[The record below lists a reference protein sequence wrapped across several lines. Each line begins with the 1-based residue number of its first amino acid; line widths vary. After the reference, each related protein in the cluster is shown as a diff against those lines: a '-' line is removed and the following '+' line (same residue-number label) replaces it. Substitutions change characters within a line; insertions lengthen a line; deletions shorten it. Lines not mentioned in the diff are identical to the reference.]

1 MKNFLT
7 KSLCLLFLFS
17 LIASPALGQERLA
30 TVDLKKLFENYWK
43 RKEGDVA
50 IKERVATMEKEN
62 GEMLES
68 FKKGKEEYNAL
79 LANANDPAVSTEEKD
94 KRKKAADDKL
104 KQLKVNEESIAQYQ
118 KQARETVE
126 QQMRRMRENILS
138 EIRNAVNAKAQAA
151 GYALVIDTAAETVN
165 GTPVI
170 LYSSGKDHDL
180 TETVLAQLNAAAP
193 ATTRAEESK
202 TPTEKK

>member
-7 KSLCLLFLFS
+7 RSLCLLFLFS
-17 LIASPALGQERLA
+17 LIAGPALGQERLA

-43 RKEGDVA
+43 RKEGDAA

-68 FKKGKEEYNAL
+68 FKKGKEEYNVL
-79 LANANDPAVSTEEKD
+79 LANANDPAVSSDEKD
-94 KRKKAADDKL
+94 KRKKAAEDKL
-104 KQLKVNEESIAQYQ
+104 KQLKGTEESIAQYQ

-165 GTPVI
+165 GTPVV
-170 LYSSGKDHDL
+170 LFSSGKDHDL
-180 TETVLAQLNAAAP
+180 TETVLAQLNAAEP
-193 ATTRAEESK
+193 VTTRSEETKAPS
-202 TPTEKK
+202 EKK

>member
-1 MKNFLT
+1 M
-7 KSLCLLFLFS
+7 FLFS
-17 LIASPALGQERLA
+17 LIAGPALGQERLA

-43 RKEGDVA
+43 RKEGDAA

-68 FKKGKEEYNAL
+68 FKKGKEEYNVL
-79 LANANDPAVSTEEKD
+79 LANANDPAVSSDEKD
-94 KRKKAADDKL
+94 KRKKAAEDKL
-104 KQLKVNEESIAQYQ
+104 KQLKGTEESIAQYQ

-165 GTPVI
+165 GTPVV

-193 ATTRAEESK
+193 VATRTEETK
-202 TPTEKK
+202 APTEKK

>member
-7 KSLCLLFLFS
+7 KSLCALFLFS
-17 LIASPALGQERLA
+17 LIAGPVLAQERLA

-43 RKEGDVA
+43 RKEGDAA

-62 GEMLES
+62 GEMLEN
-68 FKKGKEEYNAL
+68 FKKGREEYNTL
-79 LANANDPAVSTEEKD
+79 LASANDQAVSTEEKD
-94 KRKKAADDKL
+94 KRKKAAEDKL

-138 EIRNAVNAKAQAA
+138 EIRAAVNAKAQAA
-151 GYALVIDTAAETVN
+151 GYSVVIDTAAETVN
-165 GTPVI
+165 GTPVV

-193 ATTRAEESK
+193 LTPRTEENKSSGD
-202 TPTEKK
+202 KK

>member
-7 KSLCLLFLFS
+7 RSLCLLFLFS
-17 LIASPALGQERLA
+17 LIAGPALGQERLA

-43 RKEGDVA
+43 RKEGDAA

-68 FKKGKEEYNAL
+68 FKKGKEEYNVL
-79 LANANDPAVSTEEKD
+79 LANANDPAVSSDEKD
-94 KRKKAADDKL
+94 KRKKAAEDKL
-104 KQLKVNEESIAQYQ
+104 KQLKGTEESIAQYQ

-165 GTPVI
+165 GTPVV
-170 LYSSGKDHDL
+170 LFSSGKDHDL

-193 ATTRAEESK
+193 VTTRSEETKAPS
-202 TPTEKK
+202 EKK

>member
-7 KSLCLLFLFS
+7 KPLCLLFMLS
-17 LIASPALGQERLA
+17 LIAGPVWAQERLA

-43 RKEGDVA
+43 RKEGDAA

-68 FKKGKEEYNAL
+68 FKKGKEEYNGL
-79 LANANDPAVSTEEKD
+79 LANANDPAVSTDEKD
-94 KRKKAADDKL
+94 KRKKAAEDKL
-104 KQLKVNEESIAQYQ
+104 RQLKVTEESIAQYQ

-138 EIRNAVNAKAQAA
+138 EIRNVVNAKAQAA
-151 GYALVIDTAAETVN
+151 GYGIVIDTAAETVN
-165 GTPVI
+165 GTPVV

-193 ATTRAEESK
+193 AGTRTEEAKPS
-202 TPTEKK
+202 TDKK